1 MKRKIA
7 YPIKSI
13 WVMGSTST
21 IAKSL
26 CILLAEKGCKTFH
39 LIARNEYQ
47 NNLFKDLLLKKYN
60 VVVTTE
66 LIDLSKEFDTKKFT
80 ELNIGYFDLYFIAAG
95 DMGSN
100 NLARDDFIE
109 AQNIVN
115 INFFSLVK
123 WITKIT
129 TKKRTSLNSRL
140 WGISSVAGDRGR
152 PSNYHYGAAK
162 AGLTNFCEGIMN
174 YCHDKPFKVRIIKA
188 GYIATKMTLGKAPRA
203 LCAEPEKLAEKLLKK
218 PNKRGIEYFPN
229 WWFLIMFIIKLLPS
243 ALIKKL

>member
-1 MKRKIA
+1 MKRKID

-13 WVMGSTST
+13 WVLGSTST

-26 CILLAEKGCKTFH
+26 CIELAEKGCKRFH
-39 LIARNEYQ
+39 LIARNESQ
-47 NNLFKDLLLKKYN
+47 NNLFKVLLLKKYK

-66 LIDLSKEFDTKKFT
+66 LVDLSKEFNAAKFSK
-80 ELNIGYFDLYFIAAG
+80 LNIDNFDLYFITAG

-129 TKKRTSLNSRL
+129 TKKRIFLNSRL
-140 WGISSVAGDRGR
+140 WIMSSVAGDRGR

-162 AGLTNFCEGIMN
+162 AGLTNFCEGILN
-174 YCHDKPFKVRIIKA
+174 SCHDKPFKVRIIKA
-188 GYIATKMTLGKAPRA
+188 GYIATRMTLGKAPRA
-203 LCAEPEKLAEKLLKK
+203 LCAEPEKLVEKLLKK

-229 WWFLIMFIIKLLPS
+229 WWFLVMFIIKLLPS
-243 ALIKKL
+243 SLIKKL

>member
-1 MKRKIA
+1 MKRKID

-13 WVMGSTST
+13 WVLGSTST

-26 CILLAEKGCKTFH
+26 CIELAEKGCKRFH
-39 LIARNEYQ
+39 LIARNESQ
-47 NNLFKDLLLKKYN
+47 NNLFKVLLLKKYK

-66 LIDLSKEFDTKKFT
+66 LVDLSKEFNAAKFSK
-80 ELNIGYFDLYFIAAG
+80 LNIDDFDLYFITAG

-129 TKKRTSLNSRL
+129 TKKRIFLNSRL
-140 WGISSVAGDRGR
+140 WIMSSVAGDRGR

-162 AGLTNFCEGIMN
+162 AGLTNFCEGILN
-174 YCHDKPFKVRIIKA
+174 SCHDKPFKVRIIKA
-188 GYIATKMTLGKAPRA
+188 GYIATRMTLGKAPRA
-203 LCAEPEKLAEKLLKK
+203 LCAEPKKLVEKLLKK

-229 WWFLIMFIIKLLPS
+229 WWFLVMFIIKLLPS
-243 ALIKKL
+243 SLIKKL

>member
-115 INFFSLVK
+115 FNFFSLVK

-129 TKKRTSLNSRL
+129 TKKRT
-140 WGISSVAGDRGR
+140 
-152 PSNYHYGAAK
+152 
-162 AGLTNFCEGIMN
+162 
-174 YCHDKPFKVRIIKA
+174 
-188 GYIATKMTLGKAPRA
+188 
-203 LCAEPEKLAEKLLKK
+203 
-218 PNKRGIEYFPN
+218 
-229 WWFLIMFIIKLLPS
+229 
-243 ALIKKL
+243 